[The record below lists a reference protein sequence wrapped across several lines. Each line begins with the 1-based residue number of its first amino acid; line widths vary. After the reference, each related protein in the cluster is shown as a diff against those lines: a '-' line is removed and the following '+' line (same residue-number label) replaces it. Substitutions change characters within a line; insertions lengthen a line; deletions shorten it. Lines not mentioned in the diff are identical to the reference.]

1 MQLGKRE
8 KLFVQ
13 LAVVAV
19 AAFCLLQFGVFPV
32 LADRKRLQKSI
43 AAKEKGLV
51 EMVRLSQEYA
61 VLKQRSHTAEN
72 VIKKR
77 PPGFTLF
84 SFLEKAAGKAGVK
97 RHIKYMKPSSAKS
110 EGGWKETMVE
120 MKLDKI
126 SLKRLMDYLVLIEL
140 SKKAIQIKRCAVTDN
155 KGRKGTL
162 DVVLQAVTFEAP

>member
-13 LAVVAV
+13 LAVFAV
-19 AAFCLLQFGVFPV
+19 AAFCLLQFGVFLV
-32 LADRKRLQKSI
+32 LADRKRLQKTI
-43 AAKEKGLV
+43 AAKEKGLE

-61 VLKQRSHTAEN
+61 ILKQRSHTAEN
-72 VIKKR
+72 VIKRR

-97 RHIKYMKPSSAKS
+97 RHIKYMKPSSAKG

-140 SKKAIQIKRCAVTDN
+140 SKKAIQIKRCAVTEN
-155 KGRKGTL
+155 KGQKGTL
-162 DVVLQAVTFEAP
+162 DVILQAVTFEAP

>member
-13 LAVVAV
+13 LAAFAV
-19 AAFCLLQFGVFPV
+19 TGFCLLQFVVFPMV
-32 LADRKRLQKSI
+32 EDRKRLKQSI
-43 AAKEKGLV
+43 VTKEKGLE
-51 EMVRLSQEYA
+51 EMARLSEQYA
-61 VLKQRSHTAEN
+61 VLKRQSHTAEN
-72 VIKKR
+72 AVRKR

-97 RHIKYMKPSSAKS
+97 RHIKYMKPSSSKG
-110 EGGWKETMVE
+110 EGGWMETMVE

-126 SLKRLMDYLVLIEL
+126 SLKRLMDYLYRIEL
-140 SKKAIQIKRCAVTDN
+140 SRKAIQIKRCAVTEN

-162 DVVLQAVTFEAP
+162 DVVLQAITFEPP

>member
-8 KLFVQ
+8 KRFVQ
-13 LAVVAV
+13 LAVFAAV
-19 AAFCLLQFGVFPV
+19 AFSVLQFGVFPV
-32 LADRKRLQKSI
+32 LENRKLLQKSI
-43 AAKEKGLV
+43 VTKEKGLE
-51 EMVRLSQEYA
+51 EMVRLSREYA

-77 PPGFTLF
+77 EPGFTLF

-97 RHIKYMKPSSAKS
+97 RHIKYMKPSSSKA

-126 SLKRLMDYLVLIEL
+126 SLKRLMDYLYLIEL
-140 SKKAIQIKRCAVTDN
+140 SKNAIQIKRCAVTEN

-162 DVVLQAVTFEAP
+162 DAVLQVVTFEAP

>member
-13 LAVVAV
+13 LAGFTV

-32 LADRKRLQKSI
+32 LADRKRLQKSLFT
-43 AAKEKGLV
+43 KEKGFE

-61 VLKQRSHTAEN
+61 VLKERSHTAEN

-97 RHIKYMKPSSAKS
+97 RHIKYMKPSSSKG

-126 SLKRLMDYLVLIEL
+126 SLKRLMDYLYLIEL
-140 SKKAIQIKRCAVTDN
+140 SKKAIQIKRCAATEN

-162 DVVLQAVTFEAP
+162 DVVIQVVTFQAP

>member
-13 LAVVAV
+13 TAGLAVAV
-19 AAFCLLQFGVFPV
+19 FCLLQFGVFPV
-32 LADRKRLQKSI
+32 LADRKHLQKSI
-43 AAKEKGLV
+43 VTKEKGLA

-61 VLKQRSHTAEN
+61 VLKGRSHTAED
-72 VIKKR
+72 VIRRR

-97 RHIKYMKPSSAKS
+97 RHIKYMKPSSAKG
-110 EGGWKETMVE
+110 EGGWKEIMVE

-126 SLKRLMDYLVLIEL
+126 SLKRLMDYLILIEL
-140 SKKAIQIKRCAVTDN
+140 SKKAIQIRRCAVTDN
-155 KGRKGTL
+155 KGQKGTL